1 MSKPNTKDQILSIE
15 EQIKRLKEKQK
26 RILSNSQKEIGKYL
40 METWEV
46 EDVNEAKRLI
56 DLLKGQVKSL
66 SEASSSNED
75 TKTIQAEEQTSPL
88 HPPKDQ

>member
-1 MSKPNTKDQILSIE
+1 
-15 EQIKRLKEKQK
+15 
-26 RILSNSQKEIGKYL
+26 

-56 DLLKGQVKSL
+56 DVLKDQVQSL

-75 TKTIQAEEQTSPL
+75 PETIQKEEQTVPL